1 MHNIAMG
8 YEPRS
13 TITDTME
20 TDIVAL
26 ANAAFPVPS
35 SVHSTFQD
43 LLRVHKQ
50 AKFDCFNQPTSTCE
64 CYKRTTY
71 WAYEL

>member
-1 MHNIAMG
+1 MG

-64 CYKRTTY
+64 CYKCTTY